1 MKNAARMGLGALVV
15 IFCGGLS
22 ASGAS
27 AEKPNVLFII
37 SDDLTASALSCYE
50 NKVCKTPN
58 IDRIAQR
65 GVRFDNMHCMNPVCG
80 PSRVSI
86 MTGRYPGELDCYSN
100 KDSKSVFKTPSLVS
114 MTEPF
119 RKQGWFSARV
129 SKVYHM
135 GIPGDIT
142 RGTAGADHAASW
154 DVAINIKDLEQ
165 NQPGKYELLSPKMKS
180 SGMGFKVV
188 ETEAGALE
196 LADGK
201 AVTQAIELLREHKDE
216 PFFLAVGLVRP
227 HVPLVAPPEFF
238 EPYPLESIELPQV
251 PDNDLDDIPEA
262 HQFDVNEVKYGMS
275 EEQQRKAI
283 RAYYASVS
291 YMDAQVGRLLDAL
304 KQLGLDDNTIV
315 VFTSDHGYHLGE
327 HHMWEKQ
334 TLFENTTRVPFIVS
348 VPWLADAQGQGCN
361 RIAEH
366 IDLFPTLTDLCDI
379 DAPADLPGQ
388 SLKPLLKDPGQG
400 AWTKNAA
407 YTLNSWGGESLRGED
422 FRLTVW
428 HDGKSGTEFY
438 DLKKDPGEFTNLAKN
453 PEYAVQLN
461 AMRGLL
467 DERRRAAKT
476 EVNAYLKKARPAFDN
491 EK

>member
-1 MKNAARMGLGALVV
+1 MKNTTRMGLGALVV
-15 IFCGGLS
+15 AFCGVLF

-50 NKVCKTPN
+50 NKVCQTPN
-58 IDRIAQR
+58 IDRIAER

-100 KDSKSVFKTPSLVS
+100 KDSKSVFDDPSLGS

-119 RKQGWFSARV
+119 RQQGWFAARV

-154 DVAINIKDLEQ
+154 DVAVNIKDLEQ
-165 NQPGKYELLSPKMKS
+165 KQPGKYELLSPRMKS

-201 AVTQAIELLREHKDE
+201 AVTQAIDLIREHKDQ

-238 EPYPLESIELPQV
+238 EPYPLESIELLKV

-262 HQFDVNEVKYGMS
+262 HHFDVNEVKYGMS

-283 RAYYASVS
+283 RGYYASVS
-291 YMDAQVGRLLDAL
+291 YMDAQVGRLLDEL
-304 KQLGLDDNTIV
+304 DKLGLDDNTIV
-315 VFTSDHGYHLGE
+315 VFTSDHGYLLGE

-348 VPWLADAQGQGCN
+348 VPWLADAQGQGCD

-366 IDLFPTLTDLCDI
+366 IDLFPTLTDLCGI
-379 DAPADLPGQ
+379 ETPADLPGQ
-388 SLKPLLKDPGQG
+388 SLKTLLKDPRQEG
-400 AWTKNAA
+400 WTKNAA

-428 HDGKSGTEFY
+428 HDGKSGIELY
-438 DLKKDPGEFTNLAKN
+438 DLKKDPGEFTNHALN
-453 PEYAVQLN
+453 PEYATQLET
-461 AMRGLL
+461 MRGLL

-476 EVNAYLKKARPAFDN
+476 DVNAYLKKARPAFAK